1 MINLKV
7 KLLVT
12 SFLSLFSIYLFLAL
26 LSLDVGIMG
35 TFMKDN
41 LLKALGLGSYIVP
54 FYLGYLVVEVLT
66 FSRPR
71 RFKVYSRLTALALW
85 LVVFVTLCHQKS
97 EETSFFLPS
106 GSMGGKL
113 GQLIYDQ
120 MVYYLGKAGTWLL
133 LISVAILATYLV
145 GEGRVFRKA
154 YAGLRN
160 LHHRLFRESRQ
171 VADIHRRRPTKEF
184 VFQGREKDIPENA
197 ISDSP
202 TLQETSLPGSIFT
215 EEVFTFTE
223 ESPKSTSDFESRV
236 AGTPEEKPVPEL
248 SDQEIGKG
256 EKRFLLRAGAKPK
269 KTTENSQKTGW
280 TLPPTHLLDYHR
292 KGRAKEKNLKTDI
305 TKNILKL
312 EQTLSEFSVPGKV
325 ISVQVGPTITRYEF
339 QPAPGIKVNK
349 IVNLSNDIA
358 LAFAAAAVRI
368 EAPIPGKA
376 AVGIEIPN
384 SYKEIVSL
392 RELVESSQFRDS
404 KSPLQIALGK
414 SVTGEP
420 LIWDLREAPHLLI
433 AGATGSGK
441 SVCINAILMSLLF
454 RADPNQLRIALV
466 DPKRVELS
474 IYQGLP
480 HLCAPVISEVR
491 KTVKFLK
498 WLCREMEQRYD
509 MLSDLSVRNIEEY
522 NYLVSEEEKLP
533 YVVIVIDEL
542 ADLMMTA
549 SSEVETSICR
559 LAQMARAVGMHLVV
573 ATQRPSVDVITGL
586 IKANFPSRLAFA
598 VSSQA
603 DSKTILDGPGAEKLL
618 GNGDFLFSPVG
629 ANKPIRGQG
638 SFVSTREAKRVIEH
652 WLVQKEQGKIFY
664 SFNFNPREEIVEESS
679 EEDELYQEAVKVVVE
694 AGRAS
699 TSLLQRR
706 LRIGFNRAARMIERM
721 EREGIVGPYEGSKS
735 RKVIIGK
742 KGGYNA

>member
-1 MINLKV
+1 MTNLKI
-7 KLLVT
+7 KLLVA
-12 SFLSLFSIYLFLAL
+12 SFLSLFSVYLFLAL

-35 TFMKDN
+35 TFIKDN
-41 LLKALGLGSYIVP
+41 LLRALGLGSYIVP
-54 FYLGYLVVEVLT
+54 FYLGYLVVEVFT
-66 FSRPR
+66 FSRAR
-71 RFKVYSRLTALALW
+71 RFKTYSRLTALALW
-85 LVVFVTLCHQKS
+85 LIVFTTLCHQKS
-97 EETSFFLPS
+97 EETSFFLLY

-113 GQLIYDQ
+113 GQLIYNRT
-120 MVYYLGKAGTWLL
+120 VYYLGKAGTWLL
-133 LISVAILATYLV
+133 LLSMAILATYLIE
-145 GEGRVFRKA
+145 EGKIFRKA
-154 YAGLRN
+154 YMGLRN
-160 LHHRLFRESRQ
+160 IHCYFFKKDRQFTGFRRKRAIAKFNLQNEEKSTPEEAIIES
-171 VADIHRRRPTKEF
+171 T
-184 VFQGREKDIPENA
+184 
-197 ISDSP
+197 
-202 TLQETSLPGSIFT
+202 TLKETSLPSAIFT
-215 EEVFTFTE
+215 EEIFTFTE
-223 ESPKSTSDFESRV
+223 EKPDIASKPESR
-236 AGTPEEKPVPEL
+236 AETPEEKLTPKSL
-248 SDQEIGKG
+248 DKNTIR
-256 EKRFLLRAGAKPK
+256 EKPSLKPDSKLK
-269 KTTENSQKTGW
+269 KIIDNSQKAGW
-280 TLPPTHLLDYHR
+280 SLPPTRLLDYHN
-292 KGRAKEKNLKTDI
+292 KIRAKEKTFKTDI

-349 IVNLSNDIA
+349 IVNLANDIA

-384 SYKEIVSL
+384 NHKEIVSL
-392 RELVESSQFRDS
+392 RDLVESDQFQDG

-454 RADPNQLRIALV
+454 KADPNQLRIALV

-498 WLCREMEQRYD
+498 WLCREMEQRYE
-509 MLSDLSVRNIEEY
+509 MLSELSVRNIEEY
-522 NYLVSEEEKLP
+522 NYLVDEEEKLP

-652 WLVQKEQGKIFY
+652 WLVQKEKGRIFY
-664 SFNFNPREEIVEESS
+664 AFDFNPREEVLEEST
-679 EEDELYQEAVKVVVE
+679 EEDELYREAVRVVVE

-706 LRIGFNRAARMIERM
+706 LRIGFNRAARIIEKM
-721 EREGIVGPYEGSKS
+721 EKEGIVGPYEGSKS
-735 RKVIIGK
+735 RKVMIGK
-742 KGGYNA
+742 KGDYNV

>member
-1 MINLKV
+1 MTNLKI
-7 KLLVT
+7 KLLVA

-35 TFMKDN
+35 TFIKDN
-41 LLKALGLGSYIVP
+41 LLRALGLGSYVVP
-54 FYLGYLVVEVLT
+54 FYLGYLVVEVFV
-66 FSRPR
+66 FSRAR
-71 RFKVYSRLTALALW
+71 RFRTYSRLTALVLW
-85 LVVFVTLCHQKS
+85 LVVFATLCHQKS
-97 EETSFFLPS
+97 EEVSFFLS
-106 GSMGGKL
+106 YGSMGGKL
-113 GQLIYDQ
+113 GQLIYDRTA
-120 MVYYLGKAGTWLL
+120 YYLGKAGTWLL
-133 LISVAILATYLV
+133 LLSMAILATYLV
-145 GEGRVFRKA
+145 EEGKIFRKA
-154 YAGLRN
+154 YVGLRN
-160 LHHRLFRESRQ
+160 IHHCFFKKDRQFTGFRRKR
-171 VADIHRRRPTKEF
+171 AI
-184 VFQGREKDIPENA
+184 EKFNLQNEEKSTLEEA
-197 ISDSP
+197 ITESP
-202 TLQETSLPGSIFT
+202 TLKETSLPSAIFT
-215 EEVFTFTE
+215 EEIFTFTE
-223 ESPKSTSDFESRV
+223 EKPNIASKPESRAETLEEKLTPKFLDKDTTKREKPSPKPGSKS
-236 AGTPEEKPVPEL
+236 
-248 SDQEIGKG
+248 
-256 EKRFLLRAGAKPK
+256 K
-269 KTTENSQKTGW
+269 KTIDNTQKAGW
-280 TLPPTHLLDYHR
+280 SLPPTRLLDYHS
-292 KGRAKEKNLKTDI
+292 KTKTKEKTFKTDI

-358 LAFAAAAVRI
+358 LAFATAAVRI

-384 SYKEIVSL
+384 NHKEIVSL
-392 RELVESSQFRDS
+392 RELVESNQFQDS
-404 KSPLQIALGK
+404 RSPLQIALGK

-454 RADPNQLRIALV
+454 KADPNQLRIALV

-480 HLCAPVISEVR
+480 HLCAPVISKVR

-498 WLCREMEQRYD
+498 WLCREMEQRYE
-509 MLSDLSVRNIEEY
+509 MLSELSVRNIEEY
-522 NYLVSEEEKLP
+522 NYLVDEEERLP

-638 SFVSTREAKRVIEH
+638 SFVSTHEAKRVIEH
-652 WLVQKEQGKIFY
+652 WLAQKEKGRVFY
-664 SFNFNPREEIVEESS
+664 SFDFTPREEVLEESS
-679 EEDELYQEAVKVVVE
+679 EEDELYQEAVRVVVE

-706 LRIGFNRAARMIERM
+706 LRIGFNRAARIIEKM
-721 EREGIVGPYEGSKS
+721 EKEGIVGPYEGSKS
-735 RKVIIGK
+735 RKVMIGK
-742 KGGYNA
+742 KDDYNA